1 MFKLTTKQITLA
13 GVLGALMIIMGL
25 IGTGLIPVPNLA
37 GAMTLYHIV
46 IIIGAIVCGPMVGF
60 LLGVI
65 FAAVVTFQFGAV
77 FPWYV
82 LIPGRLLIGPF
93 AWLTYTGIKRA
104 FDRRQGMRSGVAL
117 TIGGIII
124 AAILVV
130 GYFTFKTSVPVID
143 TAGLSKTVTDG
154 IASLNGIISTL
165 STNGLMFVIAL
176 AIGFG
181 VSGIFTLLRLK
192 AESTATTV
200 SAIVGTL
207 TNTIVTLGLGVVF
220 PTILG
225 ETMGVRLKV
234 ATGIFATNGLL
245 EIIIAVVISLA
256 VVPPLLERFGQA
268 GEQTTEVFER

>member
-1 MFKLTTKQITLA
+1 MFKLTTRQITLA

-60 LLGVI
+60 LLGII
-65 FAAVVTFQFGAV
+65 FAAIVTFQFGAI

-93 AWLTYTGIKRA
+93 AWLAYTGIKRA
-104 FDRRQGMRSGVAL
+104 FDRRQEMKSSVAL
-117 TIGGIII
+117 TIGGLII

-130 GYFTFKTSVPVID
+130 GYFTFKTSVPAID
-143 TAGLSKTVTDG
+143 TAGLSDVVTKG
-154 IASLNGIISTL
+154 ITDLNTAVSTL
-165 STNGLMFVIAL
+165 SANGMMFVIAL

-200 SAIVGTL
+200 SAVVGTL
-207 TNTIVTLGLGVVF
+207 TNTIITLGLGVVF

-225 ETMGVRLKV
+225 ETMATRLKV
-234 ATGIFATNGLL
+234 ATGVFATNGLL
-245 EIIIAVVISLA
+245 EIVLAVVICLA
-256 VVPPLLERFGQA
+256 VVPPLLERFGQTS
-268 GEQTTEVFER
+268 EQSSEVF